1 MVALT
6 SATHGQDEGQQ
17 LVATG
22 QENGWHLLQ
31 ILSTRELPLLT
42 QPDGS
47 LKDPICKAVFID
59 LTWSSPGTKQPF
71 LQNICWQMFSF
82 RAT

>member
-59 LTWSSPGTKQPF
+59 LTEFSWNKTAFSPEY
-71 LQNICWQMFSF
+71 LLANV
-82 RAT
+82 